1 MILNVFFVVVV
12 VARLL
17 VVSFFLLNYY
27 YLEILDVFLRL
38 SEKSK
43 SLFKNLMLE
52 VWKEKSITF
61 LIPLTVL
68 SISTPDF

>member
-17 VVSFFLLNYY
+17 VVSFFPLNYY